1 MVLQGECT
9 ICKEI
14 REGSKY
20 RRVSEDSKIKA
31 ETGGYEN
38 LNIGDLICNICYNRY
53 INFDSNSKRNKKSSD
68 DDSFTMKV
76 RSSSSSNTL
85 KAVEL
90 EKQIEELQ
98 QHVTELSVELENKT
112 RPVDTNNLIGYNSY
126 YELIIII

>member
-1 MVLQGECT
+1 MVLQGECV

-38 LNIGDLICNICYNRY
+38 LSIGDLICNICYNRY
-53 INFDSNSKRNKKSSD
+53 INFDSHSKRNKNSRN
-68 DDSFTMKV
+68 DDSFTMKA
-76 RSSSSSNTL
+76 RSSSSSNTS
-85 KAVEL
+85 KVIEL

-98 QHVTELSVELENKT
+98 QHITELSVELENKT

-126 YELIIII
+126 YKLII